1 MTIQNKERLQEKFS
15 VMDTAV
21 KNTLTQSVG
30 REIKNVTADAK
41 MRCSALHGELRQ
53 SITDRVDQY
62 DERVTGT
69 SYTNK
74 DYAPYVE
81 FGTGPNGEASHE
93 GISPVI
99 DPAYVQQ
106 GWMMPADAMSREEA
120 EDYGLVV
127 VEKGGEVIGYLTNGQ
142 AAQPFMYPALKDQEE
157 KISRNLQAAL
167 RKELKRL

>member
-1 MTIQNKERLQEKFS
+1 MTIRNKERLQEKFS

-21 KNTLTQSVG
+21 KNTLAQSVG

-41 MRCSALHGELRQ
+41 MRCPALHGELRQ
-53 SITDRVDQY
+53 SITDRVDNF
-62 DERVTGT
+62 DDKITGT

-74 DYAPYVE
+74 EYAPYVE
-81 FGTGPNGEASHE
+81 FGTGPNGEANHN
-93 GISPVI
+93 GISPVL

-120 EDYGLVV
+120 EDYGLGV

-157 KISRNLQAAL
+157 KVSRNLQAAL
-167 RKELKRL
+167 RKELRRL